1 MTKES
6 LTKKTIQRKPKAK
19 LEINQSRMETLNR
32 LYAVESILSPFWSW
46 RCGVRSADSKNVA
59 LLMALI
65 LGVHLMGPTRLL
77 ASGSRNSIFDQPAA
91 VAAPTPEADVYHQG
105 VAATKQKDYQ
115 QAVQLF
121 QQALKSDPRN
131 PDVLNMLAF
140 SLRKSGR
147 LDEAFDYYRQAL
159 EIKPQFPEA
168 REYLGEAHLQ
178 AALREIQTLKSYG
191 ASGREDLQDL
201 IKDFKSTA
209 ASL

>member
-1 MTKES
+1 MTNNTA
-6 LTKKTIQRKPKAK
+6 TKRTTQKLPRAK
-19 LEINQSRMETLNR
+19 LEMNRSRTETLNR
-32 LYAVESILSPFWSW
+32 LSAVESILSPFWSL
-46 RCGVRSADSKNVA
+46 RCGVRSMESKKITLLIA
-59 LLMALI
+59 LV

-77 ASGSRNSIFDQPAA
+77 ASEGRSSVFDQPAA
-91 VAAPTPEADVYHQG
+91 VAAPTPEVDVYHQG

-115 QAVQLF
+115 RAVLLF
-121 QQALKSDPRN
+121 QQALQSDPRN

-140 SLRKSGR
+140 SLRKSGH

-191 ASGREDLQDL
+191 ASGHEDLEDL
-201 IKDFKSTA
+201 TKAIKSAA

>member
-6 LTKKTIQRKPKAK
+6 VTRKTTQKTFKARTEMSRSRE
-19 LEINQSRMETLNR
+19 EILSRLSA
-32 LYAVESILSPFWSW
+32 LESILSPYWSL
-46 RCGVRSADSKNVA
+46 RCGGRAADSKNIFI
-59 LLMALI
+59 LMAVLLGSLI
-65 LGVHLMGPTRLL
+65 MGPRQLL
-77 ASGSRNSIFDQPAA
+77 ASGSRSSVFDEPAA
-91 VAAPTPEADVYHQG
+91 VSAPTLEADAYHLG
-105 VAATKQKDYQ
+105 VAATKQKDYP
-115 QAVQLF
+115 QAVELF
-121 QQALKSDPRN
+121 QKAMQSDPHN

-140 SLRKSGR
+140 SLRKSGH

-178 AALREIQTLKSYG
+178 AALREIQTLKTYG

-201 IKDFKSTA
+201 TKAIKSAA

>member
-6 LTKKTIQRKPKAK
+6 VTKKTTQKTPKAK
-19 LEINQSRMETLNR
+19 LEMNRSRTETLNR
-32 LYAVESILSPFWSW
+32 LSAIESILSPFWSL
-46 RCGVRSADSKNVA
+46 RCGGRTADSKNIFI
-59 LLMALI
+59 LMAVLWSSLLI
-65 LGVHLMGPTRLL
+65 GPRQLL
-77 ASGSRNSIFDQPAA
+77 ASGGQSSVYDQPAMII
-91 VAAPTPEADVYHQG
+91 APTPAADAYHQG
-105 VAATKQKDYQ
+105 VAATKQKNYQ
-115 QAVQLF
+115 RAVGLF
-121 QQALKSDPRN
+121 QQALQTDQRN

-140 SLRKSGR
+140 SLRKSGH

-191 ASGREDLQDL
+191 ASGREDLEDL
-201 IKDFKSTA
+201 TKAFKSAA

>member
-1 MTKES
+1 M
-6 LTKKTIQRKPKAK
+6 
-19 LEINQSRMETLNR
+19 
-32 LYAVESILSPFWSW
+32 
-46 RCGVRSADSKNVA
+46 
-59 LLMALI
+59 
-65 LGVHLMGPTRLL
+65 
-77 ASGSRNSIFDQPAA
+77 
-91 VAAPTPEADVYHQG
+91 
-105 VAATKQKDYQ
+105 AATKQKEYPR
-115 QAVQLF
+115 AVELF
-121 QQALKSDPRN
+121 QQALQSDPRN

-140 SLRKSGR
+140 SLRKSGH

-201 IKDFKSTA
+201 TKAIKSAA

>member
-6 LTKKTIQRKPKAK
+6 VTKKTTQKSPKAK
-19 LEINQSRMETLNR
+19 LEMNQSREETLSR
-32 LYAVESILSPFWSW
+32 LSAVESILSPFWSL
-46 RCGVRSADSKNVA
+46 RCGVRTAASKNIFI
-59 LLMALI
+59 LLAVVFGARLI
-65 LGVHLMGPTRLL
+65 GPRRVL
-77 ASGSRNSIFDQPAA
+77 ASGSRSSIFDQPAA
-91 VAAPTPEADVYHQG
+91 VGAPTPEAGLYHQG
-105 VAATKQKDYQ
+105 VAATQQKEYAR
-115 QAVQLF
+115 AVELF
-121 QQALKSDPRN
+121 QQALQTDSRN

-140 SLRKSGR
+140 SLRKSGH

-191 ASGREDLQDL
+191 ASGREDLKDL
-201 IKDFKSTA
+201 TKAFKSAA